1 MQAAVSLR
9 RDEVLELSKRVDAA
23 IGLSMMGI
31 TSVPASYPLNLG
43 MCGMHGKYPSIKAQ
57 SECDLLL
64 AVGQPLLG
72 DVGFEPCALLLE
84 TLEREIGQFGR
95 QNLRLFGVGRIQRQF
110 DVIHNIM

>member
-1 MQAAVSLR
+1 MAAGAQK
-9 RDEVLELSKRVDAA
+9 EVLELSKRVDAA

-64 AVGQPLLG
+64 AVGVRFSDRATG
-72 DVGFEPCALLLE
+72 DLNEYTKNV
-84 TLEREIGQFGR
+84 
-95 QNLRLFGVGRIQRQF
+95 
-110 DVIHNIM
+110 

>member
-1 MQAAVSLR
+1 MIKKAKKPFIYAGGGVVAAGAQK
-9 RDEVLELSKRVDAA
+9 EVLELSRRVDAA

-64 AVGQPLLG
+64 AVGVRFSDRATG
-72 DVGFEPCALLLE
+72 DLNEYTKNV
-84 TLEREIGQFGR
+84 
-95 QNLRLFGVGRIQRQF
+95 
-110 DVIHNIM
+110 

>member
-1 MQAAVSLR
+1 MIKKAKKPFIYAGGGVVAAGAQK
-9 RDEVLELSKRVDAA
+9 EVLELSKRVDAA

-64 AVGQPLLG
+64 GS
-72 DVGFEPCALLLE
+72 
-84 TLEREIGQFGR
+84 RR
-95 QNLRLFGVGRIQRQF
+95 QIL
-110 DVIHNIM
+110 

>member
-1 MQAAVSLR
+1 MAAGAQK
-9 RDEVLELSKRVDAA
+9 EVLELSKRVDAA

-64 AVGQPLLG
+64 AVGVRFS
-72 DVGFEPCALLLE
+72 DA
-84 TLEREIGQFGR
+84 R
-95 QNLRLFGVGRIQRQF
+95 QVT
-110 DVIHNIM
+110 

>member
-1 MQAAVSLR
+1 MLAAMKSYR
-9 RDEVLELSKRVDAA
+9 RPA
-23 IGLSMMGI
+23 I
-31 TSVPASYPLNLG
+31 
-43 MCGMHGKYPSIKAQ
+43 
-57 SECDLLL
+57 
-64 AVGQPLLG
+64 GQPLLG